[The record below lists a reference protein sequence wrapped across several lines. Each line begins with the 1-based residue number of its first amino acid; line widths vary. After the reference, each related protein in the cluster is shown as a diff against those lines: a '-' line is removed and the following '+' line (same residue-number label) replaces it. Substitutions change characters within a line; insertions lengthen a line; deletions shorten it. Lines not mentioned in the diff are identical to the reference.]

1 MLFRILLVS
10 VVLMAA
16 VYYVSLR
23 VSPQDRDHYAALME
37 ESAQLRTA
45 RALEKEPAWQKRQNV
60 NKDIWT
66 EQESHHFVL
75 QSESS
80 TLQIAQ
86 KKDSLEASETLH
98 AISCMLPNGWTLDAD
113 AGLYNYPS
121 QQFIAKDNCK
131 LRQADN
137 LIEGT
142 RLHLDFAEE
151 TVHYE
156 HPRGY
161 IASENLHFFADT
173 LWWEKGADLL
183 HLEKDVIILQKEQF
197 KILAQE
203 ATILLKDFHP
213 TQAIL
218 EGKVRLVSSRIQGKE
233 SYAIADRLIFNPQD
247 HTLLFSAD
255 NRVLFWQDG
264 LSLSASEVKIRQDE
278 TVEGRGDVHFTFD
291 LDEQGRIDAFFK
303 QYL

>member
-1 MLFRILLVS
+1 MWFRILLLS
-10 VVLMAA
+10 VCALFATYYFALRVRPEDRLRYTALMA
-16 VYYVSLR
+16 
-23 VSPQDRDHYAALME
+23 

-45 RALEKEPAWQKRQNV
+45 RALEQEPAWQKRQTV

-66 EQESHHFVL
+66 EQETHHFSL
-75 QSESS
+75 HSESS
-80 TLQIAQ
+80 SLQIAQ
-86 KKDSLEASETLH
+86 KKEGLEAGEILSN
-98 AISCMLPNGWTLDAD
+98 ISCALPNGWTLEAD
-113 AGLYNYPS
+113 KGLYNYPS

-131 LRQADN
+131 LRQEDN

-142 RLHLDFAEE
+142 QLHLDFEKE
-151 TVHYE
+151 TVRYE

-161 IASENLHFFADT
+161 IASEDLRFFADT

-183 HLEKDVIILQKEQF
+183 HLEKDVIILQKDH

-203 ATILLKDFHP
+203 GILHLDQFRP

-218 EGKVRLVSSRIQGKE
+218 EGKVRLVASRIQGKE
-233 SYAIADRLIFNPQD
+233 SYAIADRLIYNCQD
-247 HTLLFSAD
+247 ETLLFSAD

-264 LSLSASEVKIRQDE
+264 FSLSASEVTLRQDE
-278 TVEGRGDVHFTFD
+278 TVEGRGDVHFTFNV
-291 LDEQGRIDAFFK
+291 DEQNRIDAFFK